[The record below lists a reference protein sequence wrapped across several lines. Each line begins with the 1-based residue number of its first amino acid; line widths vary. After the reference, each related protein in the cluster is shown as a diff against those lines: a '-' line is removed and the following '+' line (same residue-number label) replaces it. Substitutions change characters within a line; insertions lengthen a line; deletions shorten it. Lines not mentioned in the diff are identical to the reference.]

1 MLSMTQVLLTIK
13 FFVTLPQSTKVPL
26 KRSNLITFF
35 HLGESLNESAIT
47 PKKYCSILHSFLHKR
62 KMPKNSRIHHNNTF
76 LTDTLV
82 KANTFNLQCSLIE
95 TGSESPAN
103 YLLTH
108 HPLESVNLDPT
119 NITFIILAFD
129 VSEAHECDDM
139 SVHIVKICNESLVK
153 PLFNNLQFS

>member
-26 KRSNLITFF
+26 KRPNLITFF

-62 KMPKNSRIHHNNTF
+62 KMPKNPCIRHNNTF

-82 KANTFNLQCSLIE
+82 KANTFNFFLQSNV
-95 TGSESPAN
+95 P
-103 YLLTH
+103 
-108 HPLESVNLDPT
+108 
-119 NITFIILAFD
+119 
-129 VSEAHECDDM
+129 
-139 SVHIVKICNESLVK
+139 
-153 PLFNNLQFS
+153 